1 MILGTLP
8 SMKAT
13 AELVVPVKTLLA
25 NISMLILDGIN
36 ARLTQID
43 TDHGAL
49 DLGVGLGGLIPGEP
63 GREGG
68 PRDARRAAGDGRS
81 SGKLQWQARLAIA
94 YVTRRGYWRQLTARV
109 RRDASIF
116 DV

>member
-1 MILGTLP
+1 MPIVD
-8 SMKAT
+8 
-13 AELVVPVKTLLA
+13 E
-25 NISMLILDGIN
+25 ID

-49 DLGVGLGGLIPGEP
+49 NLGIGLGGLIPGEP

-81 SGKLQWQARLAIA
+81 SGKL
-94 YVTRRGYWRQLTARV
+94 
-109 RRDASIF
+109 
-116 DV
+116 